1 MEYSNSQE
9 PVTASYIL
17 ALVACMTQERKH
29 SARLWFWRGLAV
41 LLIVVFF
48 VVRSMTRD
56 RLEIHAYPAERVPL
70 VSTIS
75 TNGRVEPE
83 VNYEIH
89 SPIATTIKAVYVQ
102 PGDEVAAGKL
112 LMVLDDVQARA
123 RLASAESGV
132 KAAQAALEAATH
144 NGSQQERQMSAADG
158 TRARLERDEA
168 RRSLDALTKL
178 NSTGAASQNEVAEAR
193 QRLDAAEANLHALDQ
208 GASNRYSPAE
218 IERARSALADAEASL
233 AAARQVVAQ
242 TVVYAPA
249 AGTVYSLD
257 AARTEFAEEGKLLMQ
272 VADLHHERIRAYFD
286 EPEIGKLAVGQK
298 IQIKWDAKPGRIW
311 NGHIERTP
319 VTVVNLGTRS
329 VGEVLVTI
337 DDLDSELLPQ
347 TNVNVTATISSEPNA
362 LTIPREALRSENSK
376 NYVFK
381 VVKDG
386 LQKTPVTVGT
396 LNLTQVAILSGL
408 EAGDQV
414 ATGTVSGLP
423 LREGVPV
430 KVVR

>member
-1 MEYSNSQE
+1 
-9 PVTASYIL
+9 
-17 ALVACMTQERKH
+17 
-29 SARLWFWRGLAV
+29 
-41 LLIVVFF
+41 
-48 VVRSMTRD
+48 MTRD

-89 SPIATTIKAVYVQ
+89 SPIATTVKAVYVQ

-123 RLASAESGV
+123 HLASAESGV
-132 KAAQAALEAATH
+132 KAAQAALEAAPP

-168 RRSLDALTKL
+168 RRGLDALTKL
-178 NSTGAASQNEVAEAR
+178 NSTGAASPNEVAEAR

-208 GASNRYSPAE
+208 GANNRYSPAE
-218 IERARSALADAEASL
+218 IERARSALTDAEASL
-233 AAARQVVAQ
+233 TAARQVVAQ
-242 TVVYAPA
+242 TMVYSPV

-329 VGEVLVTI
+329 VGEVLVMI
-337 DDLDSELLPQ
+337 DDADSELLPE
-347 TNVNVTATISSEPNA
+347 TNVTVTVTISSDLND
-362 LTIPREALRSENSK
+362 LTVPREALRSENGK
-376 NYVFK
+376 TYVFK

-386 LQKTPVTVGT
+386 LQKTPVTIGT

-414 ATGTVSGLP
+414 ATGTVNGLP

-430 KVVR
+430 KVER

>member
-1 MEYSNSQE
+1 
-9 PVTASYIL
+9 
-17 ALVACMTQERKH
+17 
-29 SARLWFWRGLAV
+29 
-41 LLIVVFF
+41 
-48 VVRSMTRD
+48 MTRD

-89 SPIATTIKAVYVQ
+89 SPIATTVKAVYVQ

-168 RRSLDALTKL
+168 HRSLDALTKL

-208 GASNRYSPAE
+208 GANNRYSPAE
-218 IERARSALADAEASL
+218 IERARSALTDAEASL
-233 AAARQVVAQ
+233 TAARQVVAQ
-242 TVVYAPA
+242 TMVYSPV

-329 VGEVLVTI
+329 VGEVLVMI
-337 DDLDSELLPQ
+337 DDADSELLPE
-347 TNVNVTATISSEPNA
+347 TNVTVTVTISSDLND
-362 LTIPREALRSENSK
+362 LTVPREALRSENGK
-376 NYVFK
+376 TYVFK

-386 LQKTPVTVGT
+386 LQKTPVTIGT

-414 ATGTVSGLP
+414 ATGSVSGLP

>member
-1 MEYSNSQE
+1 
-9 PVTASYIL
+9 
-17 ALVACMTQERKH
+17 MTQERKQ
-29 SARLWFWRGLAV
+29 SARLWFWRGSAV

-70 VSTIS
+70 MSTIS

-89 SPIATTIKAVYVQ
+89 SSIATTVKAVYVQ
-102 PGDEVAAGKL
+102 PGDVVAAGKL

-123 RLASAESGV
+123 HLASAESGV

-168 RRSLDALTKL
+168 RRGLDALTKL

-193 QRLDAAEANLHALDQ
+193 QRLDAVEANLHALDQ
-208 GASNRYSPAE
+208 GANNRYSPAE
-218 IERARSALADAEASL
+218 IERARSALTDAEASL

-286 EPEIGKLAVGQK
+286 EPEIGRLAVGQK

-362 LTIPREALRSENSK
+362 LTIPREALRSENGK
-376 NYVFK
+376 TYVFK

-386 LQKTPVTVGT
+386 LQKTPVTIGT

-414 ATGTVSGLP
+414 ATGSVSGLP